1 MGRGNRRPTSDH
13 GQGYRWLINDMQF
26 LRACDENNIVN
37 FEWLNGHKNFPFRL
51 PSWWKG
57 LMLVDSSICFTY
69 PSTLGFSNSMLSKS
83 CNIFTNNCSYEWPSS
98 DSNSP
103 RSAWK
108 NVKSNPISW
117 TDDRIFLLIPPAGES
132 IREATFPRKN
142 SMQLETL
149 SEFKR

>member
-117 TDDRIFLLIPPAGES
+117 IYDRIFLLIPPAGES
-132 IREATFPRKN
+132 IREATFPRKIQC
-142 SMQLETL
+142 SL
-149 SEFKR
+149 KP